1 MKRLCLFTLT
11 FFLLALTSCKNES
24 NSVDK
29 AQHEE
34 AVRKAIKQTW
44 NQFFENWEQGDATA
58 MADLCTEDGINW
70 SVDSGVQR
78 GRAEIEAFLAS
89 FVAPNKF
96 KIVSQITEEV
106 FVHDNMA
113 YEFGTNE
120 FIIQNQNPPMKPV
133 KTRYVTVFKQ
143 QPDGSWKFHRWLG
156 QRLAQ

>member
-11 FFLLALTSCKNES
+11 FFLVALISCKDET

-44 NQFFENWEQGDATA
+44 SQFIEKWEQGDATA
-58 MADLCTEDGINW
+58 MAALYTEDAINMP
-70 SVDSGVQR
+70 SLKSTQR
-78 GRAEIEAFLAS
+78 GRVEIEAFFAS

-120 FIIQNQNPPMKPV
+120 VVNLSNNPPMKPV
-133 KTRYVTVFKQ
+133 KTRYLAVFKQ
-143 QPDGSWKFHRWLG
+143 QSDGTWKVHRWLG
-156 QRLAQ
+156 QGYK

>member
-1 MKRLCLFTLT
+1 MKRLCLFALT

-34 AVRKAIKQTW
+34 AVRKAIKQIW
-44 NQFFENWEQGDATA
+44 SQGFAKWEQGDTTA
-58 MADLCTEDGINW
+58 MAAEYTEDAINMP
-70 SVDSGVQR
+70 SLNATQR
-78 GRAEIEAFLAS
+78 GRAEIEAFFAS

-120 FIIQNQNPPMKPV
+120 FLIQNQNPPMKPV
-133 KTRYVTVFKQ
+133 KTRYISVYKQ
-143 QPDGSWKFHRWLG
+143 QPDGTWKQHRWLG
-156 QRLAQ
+156 QQ